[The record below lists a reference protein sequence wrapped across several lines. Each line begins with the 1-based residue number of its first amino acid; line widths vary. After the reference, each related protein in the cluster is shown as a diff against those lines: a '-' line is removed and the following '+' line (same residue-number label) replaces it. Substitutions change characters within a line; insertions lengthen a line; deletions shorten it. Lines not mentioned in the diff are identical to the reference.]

1 MRTITMRTITRSLTA
16 LVLAALTAAL
26 IPSAAHADANANRGA
41 AWLVRHSPVSG
52 DGAAADT
59 LLALRATG
67 RLTAGE
73 ARRRV
78 TALRRGAPRYAT
90 TAGATAKVILGLA
103 AGGVGNPR
111 CVNRL
116 DLLRRLQGY
125 GRRGRYGTTIFDH
138 TLGMLAMSALRAG
151 PPASTVRTL
160 LAARGSGGWNFNM
173 TARGGRRDDVTSTA
187 MAILAARAAGV
198 SARNRTLRAGL
209 AWLRS
214 QRAPT
219 GGFAEGRRD
228 RTEANPTALAI
239 QAQRAMGI
247 RDGRAIRALRTL
259 QQGDGSFRFTR
270 TESGSRLLATIDAV
284 TALSG
289 KRLPVVQV
297 RRRPGGCR

>member
-1 MRTITMRTITRSLTA
+1 
-16 LVLAALTAAL
+16 
-26 IPSAAHADANANRGA
+26 
-41 AWLVRHSPVSG
+41 
-52 DGAAADT
+52 
-59 LLALRATG
+59 
-67 RLTAGE
+67 
-73 ARRRV
+73 
-78 TALRRGAPRYAT
+78 
-90 TAGATAKVILGLA
+90 
-103 AGGVGNPR
+103 
-111 CVNRL
+111 
-116 DLLRRLQGY
+116 LLRRLQGY

-259 QQGDGSFRFTR
+259 QQGAGPGVAGERPPARRSADG
-270 TESGSRLLATIDAV
+270 RL
-284 TALSG
+284 
-289 KRLPVVQV
+289 
-297 RRRPGGCR
+297 RRPGICAPDQTSAQPPASLGSRSAYEDRRSEGNGRGRAARGDGARCRQAPRRQGPSDRGGVG